1 MNQLTGK
8 RRFWM
13 RVDGETI
20 GGNEEADPGTPPSG
34 GSGATCQPTDE
45 LIWQRLQ

>member
-1 MNQLTGK
+1 MTNK

-20 GGNEEADPGTPPSG
+20 GDNEEVDPSTRPSG
-34 GSGATCQPTDE
+34 GSGAPRQRTDE
-45 LIWQRLQ
+45 QIWLRYQ